1 MTGLEPFIPL
11 LGTIALDVIKDS
23 GKKEGA
29 SLIARWM
36 KRDIGKDL
44 QDVVFK
50 AAGKYIENY
59 TERHGILKVLGMRE
73 PVKLDDVFTTV
84 QLLGEEDVQQ
94 FADIDDLEKLYRE
107 AGQRLKGYSS
117 KKRQDGIAV
126 ARKKQFLMVLGAPGA
141 GKSTFLRKIGLESFK
156 GKKGNFNHQL
166 IPVFLELKKFTESK
180 IDLKALIESEF
191 TTCGFPKPKEF
202 TESTLEK
209 GKLLILLDGL
219 DEVPTANI
227 NYVIDTIQDF
237 VDRYDKNRFIASC
250 RTAAYRS
257 NFKRFSDVILSEF
270 DDEQIQQFIN
280 NWFRSEEDKQ
290 AGTADRCWKLLKRD
304 ENKAAKELAHSPIL
318 LTFLCLTYDKS
329 QTFANNRSG
338 LYKKALRILLEEWA
352 AEKRIMRQ
360 AIYEGLSVELEEVLL
375 SEIACEGF
383 EADRLFIPES
393 QLVERIKKFLSSN
406 LSAPKQLSGKQVLD
420 AIAIQQGI
428 LVERVEDVYSF
439 SHLTLQEYLTAR
451 YICDHD
457 KISYMVETYL
467 TDDRWREVFL
477 LTSGLMVTKGADA
490 LLQELHKATKQY
502 ARHPKVTAL
511 LQWADRITAG
521 SVGAFKPAAKRA
533 VAILIASD
541 VDVNSASVIGI
552 DFDIASAID
561 SDINIGISSAKM
573 SDILIG
579 TARFAASSVS
589 IGSSALTKVSVSD
602 ITSTIASEITSAIAK
617 VNDIAKVSVSDIT
630 SALTKVSVSDIK
642 SFLTTDIDIDSPKVS
657 FITIAKVIA
666 RVITIAKIRVSDI
679 DIAKI
684 SDIDSFKVKLIDI
697 VSDIVINISIE
708 LETSGIFTEV
718 ELSNLKNHLQNFQ
731 SALKGSDNTQIKKVS
746 EQAISAYLE
755 AFHLNQELITYNDEE
770 SQALN
775 KYLHSVEL
783 LLKCKQ
789 EAARLSPA
797 TWEAIEAELL
807 LPPDD

>member
-1 MTGLEPFIPL
+1 
-11 LGTIALDVIKDS
+11 
-23 GKKEGA
+23 
-29 SLIARWM
+29 
-36 KRDIGKDL
+36 
-44 QDVVFK
+44 
-50 AAGKYIENY
+50 
-59 TERHGILKVLGMRE
+59 
-73 PVKLDDVFTTV
+73 
-84 QLLGEEDVQQ
+84 
-94 FADIDDLEKLYRE
+94 
-107 AGQRLKGYSS
+107 
-117 KKRQDGIAV
+117 
-126 ARKKQFLMVLGAPGA
+126 
-141 GKSTFLRKIGLESFK
+141 
-156 GKKGNFNHQL
+156 
-166 IPVFLELKKFTESK
+166 
-180 IDLKALIESEF
+180 
-191 TTCGFPKPKEF
+191 
-202 TESTLEK
+202 
-209 GKLLILLDGL
+209 
-219 DEVPTANI
+219 
-227 NYVIDTIQDF
+227 
-237 VDRYDKNRFIASC
+237 
-250 RTAAYRS
+250 
-257 NFKRFSDVILSEF
+257 
-270 DDEQIQQFIN
+270 
-280 NWFRSEEDKQ
+280 
-290 AGTADRCWKLLKRD
+290 
-304 ENKAAKELAHSPIL
+304 
-318 LTFLCLTYDKS
+318 
-329 QTFANNRSG
+329 
-338 LYKKALRILLEEWA
+338 
-352 AEKRIMRQ
+352 
-360 AIYEGLSVELEEVLL
+360 
-375 SEIACEGF
+375 
-383 EADRLFIPES
+383 
-393 QLVERIKKFLSSN
+393 
-406 LSAPKQLSGKQVLD
+406 
-420 AIAIQQGI
+420 
-428 LVERVEDVYSF
+428 
-439 SHLTLQEYLTAR
+439 
-451 YICDHD
+451 
-457 KISYMVETYL
+457 MVETYL